1 MLTERYLPEVEALE
15 DLLKIDLSEWKEPA
29 RVPRQTTA
37 SAAAGR

>member
-15 DLLKIDLSEWKEPA
+15 KLLKIDLSEWK
-29 RVPRQTTA
+29 TSDTSMA